1 MNEFAYPVILCRGEM
16 SESRSL
22 SDFSTRT
29 LVLPISSLAAIAVE
43 RSSLNAHYFSVWNR
57 R

>member
-1 MNEFAYPVILCRGEM
+1 MRWFGVHDRGDYVRRQH
-16 SESRSL
+16 SV

-29 LVLPISSLAAIAVE
+29 LVLLISSLAAIALQ
-43 RSSLNAHYFSVWNR
+43 RSCSDARYVSVWNR